1 MKFMKYLLVLALAL
15 SALASVSNA
24 QTVAF
29 LGSGSSALFLELGQ
43 AAVTSSTT
51 GTSCAWTA
59 NSASTIVV
67 EDQRTSPSTNEQ
79 GAVWIAWSPGSGG
92 TCTAPV
98 APYNIYAYMSL
109 DSVLGDR
116 CFFEVDS
123 SGTNGCTWSVS
134 VAALTAGAGLLS
146 PYPSAGDTPIPQV
159 IITALNGAHNNAA
172 GTDIRPEDAKFAT
185 QRMFTPCTSTIYRE
199 PYNQTVYE
207 TPGLGYGS
215 GNVGTSVESSFSTK
229 TFHVLQFNITGTDP
243 ISGNTVPAY
252 TVSTVG
258 AQPVMVTVSPAGGTG
273 LGAATDIQGFTL
285 ALFLEG
291 VLGRS
296 TDLVGPTSTNPVT
309 VLVRE
314 PLSGTYNTMEFSIPN
329 GSQFKT
335 SQDANNCTSAG
346 LVKSNPFD
354 LASANGAVSGAARRR
369 VIGTSEMVATLQAA
383 TTDTLGYFFWSA
395 ANAANFTSA
404 NGKYLTVNGV
414 DPIANSYSVTGGV
427 FPTQAASNLGNVTFA
442 NLNSGDYPIWSA
454 LRIVSGSPTPA
465 GVTNLISAAQTLTST
480 QSDFITLANL
490 KVWHSHFNIYG
501 VNVFNEANG
510 AGINTPGDLC
520 PTTGAAAE
528 GGGDAGGTNVTVIAN
543 RNFCSD
549 YGSTIGLVNKNN

>member
-1 MKFMKYLLVLALAL
+1 MKFMKCLLVLALAL
-15 SALASVSNA
+15 SAMASVSNA

-43 AAVTSSTT
+43 AAVTSSAT

-79 GAVWIAWSPGSGG
+79 GAVWITWGPGGG
-92 TCTAPV
+92 TCAAPV

-109 DSVLGDR
+109 DSVLGNR

-123 SGTNGCTWSVS
+123 SGTNGCTWSVT
-134 VAALTAGAGLLS
+134 VAASTAGAGLLS
-146 PYPSAGDTPIPQV
+146 PYPSAGDTPIPQS

-243 ISGNTVPAY
+243 ISGDTVPAY

-258 AQPVMVTVSPAGGTG
+258 AQPVVVTVSPAGGTG

-296 TDLVGPTSTNPVT
+296 TDLVGPTTTNGVT

-314 PLSGTYNTMEFSIPN
+314 PLSGTYNTMEFSVPN

-335 SQDANNCTSAG
+335 SQDANNCSTSTG
-346 LVKSNPFD
+346 LVKSNPLD

-395 ANAANFTSA
+395 ANAENFTSA

-414 DPIANSYSVTGGV
+414 DPIANSYSVTNGV
-427 FPTQAASNLGNVTFA
+427 FPTAAANTLGNVTFA

-465 GVTNLISAAQTLTST
+465 GVTNIISAAQTLTST

-501 VNVFNEANG
+501 VNIFNEANG
-510 AGINTPGDLC
+510 TGINTPGDLC

-543 RNFCSD
+543 RDFCSD

>member
-1 MKFMKYLLVLALAL
+1 MKFMKCLLVLTVAL
-15 SALASVSNA
+15 SAMASVSNA
-24 QTVAF
+24 QTVSYLAT
-29 LGSGSSALFLELGQ
+29 GSSALFLELGQ
-43 AAVTSSTT
+43 AALASGTT
-51 GTSCAWTA
+51 GTPCGWSG
-59 NSASTIVV
+59 NSNSDIVV

-79 GAVWIAWSPGSGG
+79 GPVWIAWGPGSGS
-92 TCTAPV
+92 CAAPV
-98 APYNIYAYMSL
+98 APYNIYAQMNL

-123 SGTNGCTWSVS
+123 SGVAGCTWSVT
-134 VAALTAGAGLLS
+134 VTAGTAGAGLLA
-146 PYPSAGDTPIPQV
+146 PYPSGGETGIPAGV
-159 IITALNGAHNNAA
+159 IAALNGLHTFVAA
-172 GTDIRPEDAKFAT
+172 TDIRPEDAKFAT
-185 QRMFTPCTSTIYRE
+185 QRMFTPCSSTIFRE

-215 GNVGTSVESSFSTK
+215 GNVGTSVVSDFSSK
-229 TFHVLQFNITGTDP
+229 TFHVLQFNITGNDP
-243 ISGNTVPAY
+243 ITSNPVPAY

-258 AQPVMVTVSPAGGTG
+258 AQPIVVTVSPAGGTG
-273 LGAATDIQGFTL
+273 LGAATDINGFTL

-314 PLSGTYNTMEFSIPN
+314 PLSGTYNTIEYSIPN
-329 GSQFKT
+329 SSQFKT

-346 LVKSNPFD
+346 LVKSNP
-354 LASANGAVSGAARRR
+354 LNIASANGAVSGAARKR
-369 VIGTSEMVATLQAA
+369 VIGTGEMVATLQAA

-395 ANAANFTSA
+395 GNAAAFTSA

-414 DPIANSYSVTGGV
+414 DPIQTTYTGGV
-427 FPTQAASNLGNVTFA
+427 FPTQAAGNLGNVTLA
-442 NLNSGDYPIWSA
+442 NLNAGDYPIWSA
-454 LRIVSGSPTPA
+454 LRLVSNSPTPA
-465 GVTNLISAAQTLTST
+465 SVTSLISAAQTLTST

-490 KVWHSHFNIYG
+490 KVWHSHFNLYG

-510 AGINTPGDLC
+510 AGVNTPGDLC
-520 PTTGAAAE
+520 ATSGADAE

-543 RNFCSD
+543 RNFCAD
-549 YGSTIGLVNKNN
+549 YGSKIGLVNKNN